1 MLAAPGDEAQL
12 FAALRAGAGSAT
24 SRTDSS
30 PLTSREW
37 QVLDSL
43 RQKKSTAEIAA
54 RLFVSQATVRS
65 HVAWLLRKLG
75 HVSGARAKARRAGR
89 ERLTTQEQ
97 PEGLR
102 ILAPR
107 MVVAAT
113 EKRKSDE

>member
-1 MLAAPGDEAQL
+1 MLAAPGGAAQL

-43 RQKKSTAEIAA
+43 RQKNSTAAIAA

-75 HVSGARAKARRAGR
+75 CDRQAAV
-89 ERLTTQEQ
+89 RLFDASSS
-97 PEGLR
+97 P
-102 ILAPR
+102 
-107 MVVAAT
+107 
-113 EKRKSDE
+113 